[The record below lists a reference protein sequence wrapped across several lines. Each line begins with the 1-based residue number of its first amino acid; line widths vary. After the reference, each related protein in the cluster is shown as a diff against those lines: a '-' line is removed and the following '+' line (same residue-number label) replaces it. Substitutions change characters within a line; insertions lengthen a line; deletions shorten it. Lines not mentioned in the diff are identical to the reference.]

1 MLPGRNLLCIFL
13 EFLLGIFGYNIY
25 MQNDV
30 GLGGGECLGWSRV
43 VSRLMVGLTHN
54 IVSLSDV
61 SLFLQVNPTPVSMQY
76 TWTEMA

>member
-1 MLPGRNLLCIFL
+1 
-13 EFLLGIFGYNIY
+13 
-25 MQNDV
+25 MQNNV
-30 GLGGGECLGWSRV
+30 GLGGGEWLGWSRV

-61 SLFLQVNPTPVSMQY
+61 SLFLQVNLTPVSMQY